1 MISRKEIRLGLI
13 GAGGTAQTW
22 SAAIKGLTT
31 VELVVVA
38 DANMEAAAKMAAEHD
53 AKAVSTLKDLEAV
66 EFDALIVCTPPF
78 FHAEH
83 CNTFL
88 KKGIHVLCEKPLAID
103 SQTASEMINTAKENN
118 VVFTMASKFRFVE
131 DVIKA
136 KQLVDEGLIGET
148 ILYENSFTGFV
159 DMAGRW
165 NSNPRISGGGVLIDN
180 GTHSLDIMR
189 YFLGSLAEIR
199 VVEGKRIQNLPVED
213 TVHLFVRT
221 YNGTLGSIDLSWS
234 LTKQLPNFVS
244 LYGSNGTIHV
254 GWQESKYR
262 LKNEKE
268 WKVFGKGYDKIKA
281 FQNQL
286 ENFCGAIVSDQPLV
300 ITPEDGLASVC
311 AVEAAYLAMQKS
323 NWQPVVFTNK
333 V

>member
-13 GAGGTAQTW
+13 GAGGSAQTW

-53 AKAVSTLKDLEAV
+53 AKAVSTLKDLEAI

-78 FHAEH
+78 FHSEH

-103 SQTASEMINTAKENN
+103 SQAASEMIKTAKENN

-159 DMAGRW
+159 DMAGRC
-165 NSNPRISGGGVLIDN
+165 NSNPRICGVLIDN

-323 NWQPVVFTNK
+323 NWQPVEFTNK

>member
-1 MISRKEIRLGLI
+1 
-13 GAGGTAQTW
+13 
-22 SAAIKGLTT
+22 
-31 VELVVVA
+31 
-38 DANMEAAAKMAAEHD
+38 
-53 AKAVSTLKDLEAV
+53 
-66 EFDALIVCTPPF
+66 
-78 FHAEH
+78 
-83 CNTFL
+83 
-88 KKGIHVLCEKPLAID
+88 
-103 SQTASEMINTAKENN
+103 
-118 VVFTMASKFRFVE
+118 
-131 DVIKA
+131 
-136 KQLVDEGLIGET
+136 
-148 ILYENSFTGFV
+148 
-159 DMAGRW
+159 
-165 NSNPRISGGGVLIDN
+165 
-180 GTHSLDIMR
+180 MR

-323 NWQPVVFTNK
+323 NWQPVEFTNK